1 MLNSATVAEAVEF
14 GHATLKIAEPMPH
27 HDEKHRH
34 EDDGV
39 LVDFNG
45 DDMSQEQKA
54 KAFDE
59 LRSRTAFRHTGKRY
73 QPTLQD
79 LDRARYH
86 CRLEMGKILNEVR
99 GRTHHAF
106 ERAF

>member
-1 MLNSATVAEAVEF
+1 VAEAVEF
-14 GHATLKIAEPMPH
+14 GHATLKEAEPMPV

-34 EDDGV
+34 EDDCV
-39 LVDFNG
+39 LVDFNAE
-45 DDMSQEQKA
+45 DLSQEQKA
-54 KAFDE
+54 KAYDE
-59 LRSRTAFRHTGKRY
+59 LRSKSAFRHTGKRY
-73 QPTLQD
+73 KATLQD

-99 GRTHHAF
+99 DRSHTVF